1 MWSGE
6 GLQFTAPASP
16 ENILEIAAAT
26 AETPR
31 FTGTLWSP
39 REAES
44 LSMAPFMSSAS
55 PSRQPA
61 EPQISTTLKWA
72 SDGELSALDLERIL
86 ARLTAV
92 DPAAQALSSQLQV
105 QR

>member
-1 MWSGE
+1 
-6 GLQFTAPASP
+6 
-16 ENILEIAAAT
+16 
-26 AETPR
+26 
-31 FTGTLWSP
+31 
-39 REAES
+39 
-44 LSMAPFMSSAS
+44 MSSAS

-92 DPAAQALSSQLQV
+92 DPAAQALSNQLQV
-105 QR
+105 PR

>member
-1 MWSGE
+1 M
-6 GLQFTAPASP
+6 SP
-16 ENILEIAAAT
+16 
-26 AETPR
+26 
-31 FTGTLWSP
+31 
-39 REAES
+39 
-44 LSMAPFMSSAS
+44 AS

-86 ARLTAV
+86 ARLSAV
-92 DPAAQALSSQLQV
+92 DPAAEALSVQLQP

>member
-1 MWSGE
+1 M
-6 GLQFTAPASP
+6 SP
-16 ENILEIAAAT
+16 
-26 AETPR
+26 
-31 FTGTLWSP
+31 
-39 REAES
+39 
-44 LSMAPFMSSAS
+44 AS

-86 ARLTAV
+86 ARLSAV
-92 DPAAQALSSQLQV
+92 DPAAEALSVQLQS